1 MNKLKVL
8 GLSMLI
14 LTLFS
19 SSCFAS
25 NNELKDYEINKT
37 ISIENVEEYEKNI
50 QKNLTIDNV
59 KYELQDISKQENKKM
74 IYKRKTDKT
83 KNSIYQ

>member
-37 ISIENVEEYEKNI
+37 ISIKNKTVENQRLI
-50 QKNLTIDNV
+50 TIWWRMRDSNP
-59 KYELQDISKQENKKM
+59 
-74 IYKRKTDKT
+74 
-83 KNSIYQ
+83 

>member
-1 MNKLKVL
+1 
-8 GLSMLI
+8 MLI

-50 QKNLTIDNV
+50 QKNVTINNV
-59 KYELQDISKQENKKM
+59 K
-74 IYKRKTDKT
+74 
-83 KNSIYQ
+83 

>member
-8 GLSMLI
+8 GLSMLMLI
-14 LTLFS
+14 LFS

-37 ISIENVEEYEKNI
+37 ISLENVEEYEKNI
-50 QKNLTIDNV
+50 QKNP
-59 KYELQDISKQENKKM
+59 
-74 IYKRKTDKT
+74 RKGVAFFRE
-83 KNSIYQ
+83 I

>member
-50 QKNLTIDNV
+50 QKNVTINNV
-59 KYELQDISKQENKKM
+59 K
-74 IYKRKTDKT
+74 
-83 KNSIYQ
+83 